1 MFAKDFGYCSSCDRL
16 ADIPLTGIGFGL
28 VIIGIILAIVAVAIL
43 AFRSVGSG
51 TNTRGAGVLLIGPIP
66 IIFGTDRNSV
76 KTLMIL
82 AIILIVAMLAIM
94 LLPWLVTR

>member
-1 MFAKDFGYCSSCDRL
+1 LRL
-16 ADIPLTGIGFGL
+16 TEISLSGIGFDL
-28 VIIGIILAIVAVAIL
+28 VIVGIALAIVAMVIL
-43 AFRSVGSG
+43 AFRSSGSG

-66 IIFGTDRNSV
+66 IIFGTDRSSV

-82 AIILIVAMLAIM
+82 AIILILAVLGLM